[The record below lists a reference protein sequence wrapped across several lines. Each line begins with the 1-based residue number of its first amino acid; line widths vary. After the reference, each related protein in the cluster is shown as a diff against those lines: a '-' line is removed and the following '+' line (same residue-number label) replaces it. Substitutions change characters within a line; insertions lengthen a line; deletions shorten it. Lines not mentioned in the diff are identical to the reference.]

1 MKAVL
6 YNFAYAL
13 ALLAG
18 LMCASGLTA
27 ALLFGSQ
34 EGVGA
39 LLIASGLWGYV
50 AGVILIA
57 FRGTDRRLRARDRFM
72 LAVMIFTFLPLLGAV
87 PMAMMVES
95 ANLADA
101 YFEAVS
107 AMTTTGWS
115 TFPAEE
121 RLPAALLLW
130 RSVLQWLGGLLTLLT
145 FVFILAPAR
154 VGGLPDSFAGRIEH
168 RPTAEGDRVLLAVR
182 DVAPIYTGA
191 SVVCLALL
199 LVQQADLID
208 AITMSSAALSTGGF
222 TARSQDMAGFPI
234 GIMWTLTLFT
244 IIGAMSIIWLRQV
257 VRGRRNIIQHRES
270 FFVMAVVL
278 VVGLALGAFLT
289 DAAGGNTLVN
299 MSEGMAIVA
308 SVVST
313 GGMEVRNGGQEALP
327 FALLLGLVLVG
338 GASFSTAGGV
348 KLFRIGAMVTQS
360 LRELTRLIYPH
371 AIRPAR
377 FGTQSYNIQV
387 MKAVWSMLFATSL
400 VVLLGSLV
408 FGLAGVPP
416 DQALLGGVA
425 SASNFAAS
433 ITLDGIGTPLNFA
446 VLPDLTK
453 LTMAALMVAGRLEVL
468 AVLAVLRPTT
478 LVR

>member
-130 RSVLQWLGGLLTLLT
+130 REFTGK
-145 FVFILAPAR
+145 
-154 VGGLPDSFAGRIEH
+154 
-168 RPTAEGDRVLLAVR
+168 RPRPRSKQTRA
-182 DVAPIYTGA
+182 
-191 SVVCLALL
+191 
-199 LVQQADLID
+199 ADLCEP
-208 AITMSSAALSTGGF
+208 AQSKCTRACPKSPFYA
-222 TARSQDMAGFPI
+222 
-234 GIMWTLTLFT
+234 
-244 IIGAMSIIWLRQV
+244 
-257 VRGRRNIIQHRES
+257 
-270 FFVMAVVL
+270 
-278 VVGLALGAFLT
+278 
-289 DAAGGNTLVN
+289 
-299 MSEGMAIVA
+299 
-308 SVVST
+308 
-313 GGMEVRNGGQEALP
+313 EV
-327 FALLLGLVLVG
+327 
-338 GASFSTAGGV
+338 
-348 KLFRIGAMVTQS
+348 
-360 LRELTRLIYPH
+360 
-371 AIRPAR
+371 
-377 FGTQSYNIQV
+377 
-387 MKAVWSMLFATSL
+387 
-400 VVLLGSLV
+400 
-408 FGLAGVPP
+408 
-416 DQALLGGVA
+416 
-425 SASNFAAS
+425 
-433 ITLDGIGTPLNFA
+433 
-446 VLPDLTK
+446 
-453 LTMAALMVAGRLEVL
+453 
-468 AVLAVLRPTT
+468 
-478 LVR
+478 